1 MPEEHA
7 QVLKG
12 ENEMKAFDSSE
23 LEQHKAEA
31 KEKWGQT
38 PAYKEFETK
47 TKGYSQGKWNDL
59 AQGMDQVMAEFAFCM
74 KQGNTPD
81 SAQAQA
87 LVKALQ
93 THISENYYLC
103 TNEILA
109 GLGQMY
115 VADERFKKNIDQ
127 HADGTA
133 AFVCEAI
140 AAYCRI

>member
-1 MPEEHA
+1 
-7 QVLKG
+7 
-12 ENEMKAFDSSE
+12 MKAFDNSE
-23 LEQHKAEA
+23 FQKYKAEV

-38 PAYKEFETK
+38 PAYKEYEAK
-47 TKGYSQGKWNDL
+47 TKDYSKGKWNDL
-59 AQGMDQVMAEFAFCM
+59 AEGIDRILAAFSLC
-74 KQGNTPD
+74 KKNGEAPD

-93 THISENYYLC
+93 DHISKNYYLC

-115 VADERFKKNIDQ
+115 VADERFRNNIDK

-140 AAYCRI
+140 GVYCRK